1 MFLRYF
7 ENKFYRASFVLPID
21 YGTNEQS
28 VTKQLISELGQQCDK
43 VWNCQ
48 NQDKEVWLQ
57 FVFTQF

>member
-1 MFLRYF
+1 MEKHYLLWKNTFHFVCMFLRYF

-43 VWNCQ
+43 V
-48 NQDKEVWLQ
+48 
-57 FVFTQF
+57 